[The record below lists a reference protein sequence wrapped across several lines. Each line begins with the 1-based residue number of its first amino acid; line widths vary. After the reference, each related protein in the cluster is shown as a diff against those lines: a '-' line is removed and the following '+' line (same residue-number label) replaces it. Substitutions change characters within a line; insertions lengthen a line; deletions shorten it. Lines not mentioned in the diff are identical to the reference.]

1 MNLLFIT
8 NPSKTEFNDT
18 VDRILQRPEYASL
31 RRNVTN
37 YIDRFKEWIQEALSK
52 LLSDLFANVEIGS
65 GISDILVVIALVV
78 FTVLIVYIAVRIG
91 RTFERRKRIKEI
103 LGEKIDENTTPASLK
118 LKAADFAKL
127 GDIREAIRYDFIGLL
142 LLMHERNVVY
152 LDETKTNEEI
162 YMYLMRKKFNLLQ
175 QMRNC
180 INIFN
185 QVWYGHK
192 SGNSDLYKEWTENA
206 AKLWNEVNIHAAKDK

>member
-18 VDRILQRPEYASL
+18 VDKVLQRPEYASL
-31 RRNVTN
+31 RRNITN
-37 YIDRFKEWIQEALSK
+37 YIDRFKEWVQEALSK
-52 LLSDLFANVEIGS
+52 IFSDLFSNVAIGS
-65 GISDILVVIALVV
+65 GISDILVIVALIV
-78 FTVLIVYIAVRIG
+78 FTILIVYIAVRIG

-103 LGEKIDENTTPASLK
+103 LGERIDENTTPASLK
-118 LKAADFAKL
+118 LKAAGLAQI
-127 GDIREAIRYDFIGLL
+127 GNIREAIRFDFIGLL

-162 YMYLMRKKFNLLQ
+162 YMYLLRKKFNLLK
-175 QMRNC
+175 QMKNC

-192 SGNSDLYKEWTENA
+192 DGSNDLYKEWTGNA
-206 AKLWNEVNIHAAKDK
+206 VELWNEVNTYAAKDK